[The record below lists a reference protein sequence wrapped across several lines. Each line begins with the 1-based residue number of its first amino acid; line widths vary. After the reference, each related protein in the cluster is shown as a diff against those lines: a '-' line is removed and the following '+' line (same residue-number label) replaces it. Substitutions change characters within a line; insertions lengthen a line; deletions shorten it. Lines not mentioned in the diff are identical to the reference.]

1 MESWGKFVNLIS
13 GEWIMSACR
22 RGNGGDVILLRSFL
36 VAFFIYTLLLGLKN
50 LIDPDRSF
58 SFDYDDLRRQ
68 LIDTSTLFGALFGAV
83 YAALYTR
90 FASQWTY
97 LADLYNR
104 IKEAE
109 VGGGANENSEVI
121 AEWKAAFLEDAT
133 ELHLATK
140 GLFVSI
146 IHTWG
151 KDPKVQQKFVDYAPG
166 GRARFDALMADVD
179 AAHNRN
185 IKKYISVDR
194 AAKPSTQ

>member
-1 MESWGKFVNLIS
+1 MEVWSKFVNLIS
-13 GEWIMSACR
+13 GEWILSTCR

-36 VAFFIYTLLLGLKN
+36 VGFVLYAFLLGLKN
-50 LIDPDRSF
+50 LIDPNKSF
-58 SFDYDDLRRQ
+58 SFDFVDLRKQ
-68 LIDTSTLFGALFGAV
+68 LIETSTLFGAIFGAV
-83 YAALYTR
+83 YVALYTR

-97 LADLYNR
+97 LAELYNK

-109 VGGGANENSEVI
+109 VDGGANKDVI

-151 KDPKVQQKFVDYAPG
+151 KDAQVQQKFIKYAPG
-166 GRARFDALMADVD
+166 GQPRFNVLMADVD
-179 AAHNRN
+179 MAHRRN
-185 IKKYISVDR
+185 
-194 AAKPSTQ
+194 AKRLSTQQQEF